1 MQGFTHLRYAAG
13 TDVGKKRANNED
25 AFGVF
30 PDYGIFCVSDGMGGG
45 DDGEVAS
52 AATIKAVDSFCAA
65 HPFPTGATYA
75 VEGIVEGLR
84 AAINS
89 ASAWIC
95 ARAKEKNLRG
105 CGATFAA
112 MLFDAARPSSAIALH
127 AGDSRLY
134 RVHARSIQQVTKDHT
149 PAELVGVSENDI
161 NPIFRGM
168 ILRAVGT
175 EPSVEM
181 EATPVQVDE
190 GDRFVVCSDG
200 LSKMVPAKKM
210 LAILRSGT
218 SPEAAVKDLIAAAN
232 EAGGVD
238 NVTVVVVDAGPLPAP
253 MSTKPI
259 VLTSVKVEEPF
270 R

>member
-1 MQGFTHLRYAAG
+1 MQGFTHLRYAAA
-13 TDVGKKRANNED
+13 TDIGKKRTNNED

-30 PDYGIFCVSDGMGGG
+30 PDHGIFCVSDGMGGG

-52 AATIKAVDSFCAA
+52 SATVKAVDAFCTA
-65 HPFPTGATYA
+65 HPFPNGATYA
-75 VEGIVEGLR
+75 IEEIVEGLR

-105 CGATFAA
+105 CGATFVA
-112 MLFDAARPSSAIALH
+112 MLFDAANPSSAIALH

-134 RVHARSIQQVTKDHT
+134 RIHARSIQQITKDHT
-149 PAELVGVSENDI
+149 PAELVGVSEKDI

-168 ILRAVGT
+168 ILRAVGI
-175 EPSVEM
+175 EPSVDI
-181 EATPVQVDE
+181 EATPVLINE

-200 LSKMVPAKKM
+200 LSKMVPDKKM

-218 SPEAAVKDLIAAAN
+218 SPEAAVKNLIAAAN

-238 NVTVVVVDAGPLPAP
+238 NITVVVVDVGPLPAP
-253 MSTKPI
+253 MPTKPI
-259 VLTSVKVEEPF
+259 LLKCWP
-270 R
+270 